1 MMDQRSIE
9 HFKKLEKDNQNKTKS
24 LKETNLV
31 LEACKKEHEKLYLQ
45 HENLKKNLEEQQ
57 EELLKY
63 RNHYRGNRTTNQTSQ
78 DRNIKLS
85 NARLMKKN

>member
-1 MMDQRSIE
+1 MMGQRSIE

-31 LEACKKEHEKLYLQ
+31 LEACKKEHEKLYLE
-45 HENLKKNLEEQQ
+45 HENLKKNPEEQQ

-63 RNHYRGNRTTNQTSQ
+63 RNHYRGNRTTNQTSH